1 MNADGAN
8 VARAKARPATA
19 FGSGAFYRVSR
30 MLHAYLSAF
39 AFLALIFFS
48 VTGVLLNH
56 PDWFAQPRPAAQ
68 DSAITLPQAEVTA
81 AARANDPALALAALT
96 QEHADLRGAY
106 RSGELIDGEAL
117 LRFEGAT
124 GNTDVSIDLASGNTA
139 VTIQPADAVTVLH
152 ELHRGTKSGAAW
164 RALIDVTAYLVLA
177 LSLIGYVL
185 FFSLRFRWK
194 TSVALTLASLGA
206 MGAIFYFLVP

>member
-1 MNADGAN
+1 MNADGVGRTKTKPGIAI
-8 VARAKARPATA
+8 
-19 FGSGAFYRVSR
+19 GSGAFYRVSR

-48 VTGVLLNH
+48 LTGVLLNH

-68 DSAITLPQAEVTA
+68 EIAIALPLAEVQA
-81 AARANDPALALAALT
+81 AARANDPALALAALA
-96 QEHADLRGAY
+96 QQHADLRGEY
-106 RSGELIDGEAL
+106 RSGDLIDGEAL

-124 GNTDVSIDLASGNTA
+124 GDTDVAIDLARGDATA
-139 VTIQPADAVTVLH
+139 TIQPADAVTVLH

-164 RALIDVTAYLVLA
+164 RALIDITAYLVLA

-185 FFSLRFRWK
+185 FFSLRYRWK
-194 TSVALTLASLGA
+194 TSLALTALSLGV
-206 MGAIFYFLVP
+206 MGALFYFLVP